1 MGADKTNNIM
11 TLSSGVS
18 QPLLADVQYFELYS
32 SSALN
37 RKLKNIVLP
46 GFYCGFEP
54 VPGTGLSVRITSE
67 NSEGKGAASVDVNNV
82 QISVQQIEDVTVSVK
97 AGATNIIV
105 LEANFEH
112 GVKTT
117 QVESASSVSAARIYA
132 RTDNTIGQ
140 NQIELCRVIVPN
152 GATAVTKEMIV
163 LKYRVNRAVGVEF
176 SNEISSTEER
186 KAATPLAV
194 KTLHDL
200 VDTKAPLDSPHLSGT
215 PTSPTPEPGTNN
227 TQIANA
233 AFVKAAI
240 TALINGAPGTLD
252 TLKEIAAAIN
262 NDPNFSTTIN
272 NSLALKAPLA
282 SPAFT
287 GTPTAP
293 TASQGTNS
301 TQIANTAFVK
311 AAITAL
317 INGAP
322 GTLDTL
328 KEIAA
333 AINND
338 PNFSTTINNVLAL
351 KAPLASPALTG
362 IPTAPTAAQGTNNTQ
377 IATTAYVRAAISALV
392 GSSPEALDT
401 LNELAAALG
410 NDPNFAT
417 TMTNA
422 LAGKQPLDATLTA
435 LAGLATGANKLPYFT
450 GTDTVSQTDLTSVGR
465 DILAKTSVLAVIQ
478 YLGLRELG
486 TSGEKIPL
494 LSTANTWS
502 ARQTFNGGIT
512 GALTGNADTATKLKT
527 ARTIGGVSFDGSAN
541 IDLPGVNKTGNQS
554 TTGNAATA
562 TKLLTARTING
573 VSFDGSANIS
583 LSPANIGCPASP
595 TAWLVTGDNGAS
607 ITTEQLVTLLRDNGA
622 FNANAWIARCA
633 WSYANSASIP
643 DSETGC
649 GIIPLAGAVI
659 EVFNNGSRSNNHTIR
674 ITTATT
680 TGVSGALTNAEFVYV
695 FNGTSYSP
703 GWRRA
708 YNTKNKP
715 TAADVGALPLS
726 GGALTGGLTAAGE
739 IISKSAN
746 GLRIA
751 YGNYGFFIRNDGSNT
766 YFMLTDSGNILGTYN
781 RLRPLIIN
789 NANGAVTIG
798 NGLNVTGG
806 INGSLNGNAATATKL
821 QTARTIGG
829 VSFDG
834 SANINLPGV
843 NIAGNQNTTGNA
855 ATATKLQ
862 TACTINGVSFDGSKN
877 IELTAEDLN
886 LQETVNKADNAV
898 QKTGDTLSGG
908 LTFENDS
915 ILAWIRNT
923 DWAKIGFKNDADGD
937 TDSYMWFE
945 TGDNGNEYFKWRSK
959 QSTTTKDLMNL
970 KWDALYVLVNAI
982 VNGEVISKSANG
994 LRIAYG
1000 NYGFFIRNDGSN
1012 TYFMLTNSGDN
1023 MGTYNGLRPLWI
1035 NNATGAVSMG
1045 RGLNVSGETLS
1056 DRFAINSSNGMW
1068 IQMRDNNA
1076 IFGKNIVN
1084 TDSAQALLRQDHA
1097 DRKFMIGGLG
1107 NKQFGIYMINNSRTA
1122 NGTDGQAYMDNNGN
1136 WICGAKVIP
1145 VDYGNFDSRYVR
1157 DVRLGTRVVQL
1168 MARGGRYEKAGHAIT
1183 GLRII
1188 GEVDGDDE
1196 AIFRPIQKYINGTWY
1211 NVAQV

>member
-1 MGADKTNNIM
+1 M
-11 TLSSGVS
+11 
-18 QPLLADVQYFELYS
+18 
-32 SSALN
+32 
-37 RKLKNIVLP
+37 
-46 GFYCGFEP
+46 
-54 VPGTGLSVRITSE
+54 
-67 NSEGKGAASVDVNNV
+67 
-82 QISVQQIEDVTVSVK
+82 
-97 AGATNIIV
+97 
-105 LEANFEH
+105 
-112 GVKTT
+112 
-117 QVESASSVSAARIYA
+117 
-132 RTDNTIGQ
+132 
-140 NQIELCRVIVPN
+140 
-152 GATAVTKEMIV
+152 
-163 LKYRVNRAVGVEF
+163 
-176 SNEISSTEER
+176 
-186 KAATPLAV
+186 
-194 KTLHDL
+194 
-200 VDTKAPLDSPHLSGT
+200 
-215 PTSPTPEPGTNN
+215 
-227 TQIANA
+227 
-233 AFVKAAI
+233 
-240 TALINGAPGTLD
+240 
-252 TLKEIAAAIN
+252 
-262 NDPNFSTTIN
+262 
-272 NSLALKAPLA
+272 
-282 SPAFT
+282 
-287 GTPTAP
+287 
-293 TASQGTNS
+293 
-301 TQIANTAFVK
+301 
-311 AAITAL
+311 
-317 INGAP
+317 
-322 GTLDTL
+322 
-328 KEIAA
+328 
-333 AINND
+333 
-338 PNFSTTINNVLAL
+338 
-351 KAPLASPALTG
+351 
-362 IPTAPTAAQGTNNTQ
+362 
-377 IATTAYVRAAISALV
+377 
-392 GSSPEALDT
+392 
-401 LNELAAALG
+401 
-410 NDPNFAT
+410 
-417 TMTNA
+417 
-422 LAGKQPLDATLTA
+422 
-435 LAGLATGANKLPYFT
+435 
-450 GTDTVSQTDLTSVGR
+450 
-465 DILAKTSVLAVIQ
+465 
-478 YLGLRELG
+478 
-486 TSGEKIPL
+486 
-494 LSTANTWS
+494 
-502 ARQTFNGGIT
+502 
-512 GALTGNADTATKLKT
+512 KT

-877 IELTAEDLN
+877 IELTAADLN

-923 DWAKIGFKNDADGD
+923 DWAKIGFKNDADSD

-945 TGDNGNEYFKWRSK
+945 TGDNGNEYFKWRSR
-959 QSTTTKDLMNL
+959 QSTTTKDLMTL
-970 KWDALYVLVNAI
+970 KWDALNILVNAVI
-982 VNGEVISKSANG
+982 NGSLGVGTTNALGGSSIVLGDNDTGFKQNGDGILDVYANSQRVFRFQNGVAIAFKNIQAGDGKKFTLSSSNNSTKNVGFNLWGASSRPTVAELGDDSGWHFYSQRNTDNSVIFAVNGQIQP
-994 LRIAYG
+994 
-1000 NYGFFIRNDGSN
+1000 SN
-1012 TYFMLTNSGDN
+1012 
-1023 MGTYNGLRPLWI
+1023 W
-1035 NNATGAVSMG
+1035 
-1045 RGLNVSGETLS
+1045 
-1056 DRFAINSSNGMW
+1056 
-1068 IQMRDNNA
+1068 
-1076 IFGKNIVN
+1076 
-1084 TDSAQALLRQDHA
+1084 
-1097 DRKFMIGGLG
+1097 
-1107 NKQFGIYMINNSRTA
+1107 
-1122 NGTDGQAYMDNNGN
+1122 
-1136 WICGAKVIP
+1136 
-1145 VDYGNFDSRYVR
+1145 GNFDSRYVK

>member
-117 QVESASSVSAARIYA
+117 QVDSASSVSAARIYA

-140 NQIELCRVIVPN
+140 NQIELCRVIVPS

-233 AFVKAAI
+233 AFVYAAI
-240 TALINGAPGTLD
+240 NALINGAPGTMD

-262 NDPNFSTTIN
+262 NDPKFSETIN
-272 NSLALKAPLA
+272 NALALKAPLA

-311 AAITAL
+311 AAITTL

-322 GTLDTL
+322 STLDTL

-338 PNFSTTINNVLAL
+338 PNFSTTINNALAL

-362 IPTAPTAAQGTNNTQ
+362 VPTAPTAAQGTNNTQ

-450 GTDTVSQTDLTSVGR
+450 GKDTVAQTDLTSVGR
-465 DILAKTSVLAVIQ
+465 DILAKTSTLAVIQ
-478 YLGLRELG
+478 YLGL
-486 TSGEKIPL
+486 GETINLAAGALQK
-494 LSTANTWS
+494 S
-502 ARQTFNGGIT
+502 QNGGDIP
-512 GALTGNADTATKLKT
+512 DKKQF
-527 ARTIGGVSFDGSAN
+527 ARTIGAVTSTTITLGESGWFKIATVVMPQATSTAVIKLYGGAGFNAGSPEQAAISELVLRAGNGSPVGITATLWRRSPAAAN
-541 IDLPGVNKTGNQS
+541 EVAWVNTSGDTYDIYINIGQYAYWLIAQYDY
-554 TTGNAATA
+554 TGNA
-562 TKLLTARTING
+562 N
-573 VSFDGSANIS
+573 
-583 LSPANIGCPASP
+583 
-595 TAWLVTGDNGAS
+595 
-607 ITTEQLVTLLRDNGA
+607 VTLHSTPEYSSVQPG
-622 FNANAWIARCA
+622 
-633 WSYANSASIP
+633 NSTSGQ
-643 DSETGC
+643 TY
-649 GIIPLAGAVI
+649 
-659 EVFNNGSRSNNHTIR
+659 TI
-674 ITTATT
+674 
-680 TGVSGALTNAEFVYV
+680 
-695 FNGTSYSP
+695 YSSLM
-703 GWRRA
+703 
-708 YNTKNKP
+708 KP
-715 TAADVGALPLS
+715 TAGDVGALPITGGQLNGPLS
-726 GGALTGGLTAAGE
+726 IGTDNALGGNSIVLGDNDTGFKQNGDGILDTYANNQHTVRVAPGEMMVLGAIRAGKEKKLSLTSNNNSTMTATFNLWGDANRPTVIELDDDQGWQLYSQRNPDGSVLFTVNGDITANVLRAGGA
-739 IISKSAN
+739 IYQNN
-746 GLRIA
+746 GDI
-751 YGNYGFFIRNDGSNT
+751 FGS
-766 YFMLTDSGNILGTYN
+766 LW
-781 RLRPLIIN
+781 
-789 NANGAVTIG
+789 G
-798 NGLNVTGG
+798 NGW
-806 INGSLNGNAATATKL
+806 
-821 QTARTIGG
+821 
-829 VSFDG
+829 
-834 SANINLPGV
+834 
-843 NIAGNQNTTGNA
+843 
-855 ATATKLQ
+855 
-862 TACTINGVSFDGSKN
+862 
-877 IELTAEDLN
+877 
-886 LQETVNKADNAV
+886 
-898 QKTGDTLSGG
+898 LS
-908 LTFENDS
+908 T
-915 ILAWIRNT
+915 
-923 DWAKIGFKNDADGD
+923 
-937 TDSYMWFE
+937 
-945 TGDNGNEYFKWRSK
+945 
-959 QSTTTKDLMNL
+959 
-970 KWDALYVLVNAI
+970 
-982 VNGEVISKSANG
+982 
-994 LRIAYG
+994 
-1000 NYGFFIRNDGSN
+1000 
-1012 TYFMLTNSGDN
+1012 
-1023 MGTYNGLRPLWI
+1023 WI
-1035 NNATGAVSMG
+1035 NNNLVLDVQLGAGTSV
-1045 RGLNVSGETLS
+1045 TT
-1056 DRFAINSSNGMW
+1056 W
-1068 IQMRDNNA
+1068 NNA
-1076 IFGKNIVN
+1076 GSWPNTPGYVVTSVWKDYQGENIDGINYAPLQKRVGN
-1084 TDSAQALLRQDHA
+1084 QWYTVQ
-1097 DRKFMIGGLG
+1097 GG
-1107 NKQFGIYMINNSRTA
+1107 T
-1122 NGTDGQAYMDNNGN
+1122 
-1136 WICGAKVIP
+1136 V
-1145 VDYGNFDSRYVR
+1145 
-1157 DVRLGTRVVQL
+1157 
-1168 MARGGRYEKAGHAIT
+1168 
-1183 GLRII
+1183 
-1188 GEVDGDDE
+1188 
-1196 AIFRPIQKYINGTWY
+1196 
-1211 NVAQV
+1211 